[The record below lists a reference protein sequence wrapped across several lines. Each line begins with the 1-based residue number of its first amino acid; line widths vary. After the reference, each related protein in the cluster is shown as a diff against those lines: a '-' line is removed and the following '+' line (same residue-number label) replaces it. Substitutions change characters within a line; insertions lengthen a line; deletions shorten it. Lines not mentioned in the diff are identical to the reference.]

1 MPRPWNKIQS
11 LWDSSFFDIELKL
24 TILMPPNS
32 KKKKNASVH
41 YYKFSSFIIT
51 EPKLYWTSNEIP
63 VLISEPR
70 LKGAFPKAWRW
81 N

>member
-32 KKKKNASVH
+32 KKKKKSH
-41 YYKFSSFIIT
+41 QFIIINFQV
-51 EPKLYWTSNEIP
+51 LLLLNENYIEQ
-63 VLISEPR
+63 VMKFQS
-70 LKGAFPKAWRW
+70 
-81 N
+81 